1 MPETG
6 ITSIAGYLPR
16 TRMSRSAIAAA
27 VKWANPAL
35 AAMGK
40 GHRTTCKPDEDSIT
54 MAVEAGRYCLAG
66 IEGDEPRVLQFASTT
81 APFADRGNAV
91 LAGEALGLGTE
102 IRSQDLGGSLGC
114 GLAALINALEQDAPT
129 LTLAADRRAAKPA
142 SASELRY
149 GHGAAAIATGS
160 DGIIAR
166 CLASVTLSED
176 FIDHYRS
183 NGAEFDYPAE
193 DRWIRDEGQLQ
204 QLPEAIGQLLAKSGR
219 DAASI
224 DTVILPGV
232 PAAAA
237 NTVLKQCKIPDDRLL
252 DGLNAGCGYT
262 GTAHPLLML
271 ASALEEA
278 GPGEVILVAN
288 FAQGVQSLLLETTDA
303 IAGRV
308 AAQSIADQLASGRE
322 DVDYMRFL
330 SFNDQVEV
338 DWGIRAERDNRTSLS
353 AFNRHRK
360 TVTGFVGGKCTVCG
374 TPQFPKGPACVNPN
388 CRSFGTLEVEPFRDK
403 IGRIKSFTEDWLAI
417 SANPP
422 LMYGNVGFEDGGV
435 IMMEFTDFEPG
446 ELKVGMP
453 VRFVLRIK
461 DKDPKREF
469 RRYFWKAAPANMSE
483 AD

>member
-1 MPETG
+1 MPEAG

-16 TRMSRSAIAAA
+16 TRMSRSAIAEA
-27 VKWANPAL
+27 VKWANPGL

-40 GHRTTCKPDEDSIT
+40 GHRTTGKPDEDSIT

-66 IEGDEPRVLQFASTT
+66 IDGAEPQVLQFASTT

-91 LAGEALGLGTE
+91 LAGEALGLGSTV
-102 IRSQDLGGSLGC
+102 RSHDFGGSLGG
-114 GLAALINALEQDAPT
+114 GLAALINALDHGAPT

-142 SASELRY
+142 SASEMRY
-149 GHGAAAIATGS
+149 GHGASAVATGTE
-160 DGIIAR
+160 GIIAR
-166 CLASVTLSED
+166 CLASATVSED

-183 NGAEFDYPAE
+183 NDAEFDYPAE

-204 QLPEAIGQLLAKSGR
+204 LLPEAIGQVIAEAGR

-224 DTVILPGV
+224 DTVILPGI
-232 PAAAA
+232 AASAGRM
-237 NTVLKQCKIPDDRLL
+237 VLKKCGIPEEKLFDGL
-252 DGLNAGCGYT
+252 DGGCGYT
-262 GTAHPLLML
+262 GTAHPLLLL
-271 ASALEEA
+271 ASALEGA
-278 GPGEVILVAN
+278 KPGEVILVAN

-303 IAGRV
+303 IAGRN
-308 AAQSIADQLASGRE
+308 AAYSIADQLTSGRE
-322 DVDYMRFL
+322 DTNYMRFL
-330 SFNDQVEV
+330 SFNDQVDL

-360 TVTGFVGGKCTVCG
+360 TVTGFIGGKCTVCG

-388 CRSFGTLEVEPFRDK
+388 CRSFGTLEDEPFKDK
-403 IGRIKSFTEDWLAI
+403 IGHIRSFTEDWLAI

-422 LMYGNVGFEDGGV
+422 LMYGNVGFDDGGV

-453 VRFVLRIK
+453 VRFVFRIK
-461 DKDPKREF
+461 DKDPKRSF
-469 RRYFWKAAPANMSE
+469 RRYFWKAAPANTSE